1 MNNQQRQK
9 SFVSAI
15 KTKSIHSTD
24 LDIPD
29 GGECVGAEPVALERS
44 QGGVEGG
51 VEGGGRQQLEHGGW
65 GADSCQHQT
74 RGECFAKK
82 GFAAIFAHMPIFPF
96 MVILFYSQNSHPCFQ
111 KRLCQ

>member
-29 GGECVGAEPVALERS
+29 GGECVGAEPVALERG

-51 VEGGGRQQLEHGGW
+51 VEGGGR
-65 GADSCQHQT
+65 
-74 RGECFAKK
+74 
-82 GFAAIFAHMPIFPF
+82 
-96 MVILFYSQNSHPCFQ
+96 
-111 KRLCQ
+111 